1 MEYNFDVD
9 DSLKI
14 EMFKQTNNEDYKAY
28 ILSILSDDILK
39 IQMMKYI
46 KEDYNRATVISSITI
61 SGSISRP

>member
-1 MEYNFDVD
+1 MEDNFDVD

-46 KEDYNRATVISSITI
+46 KEDYIEKRSCRTNESS
-61 SGSISRP
+61 